1 MDKSVNDQFITGLAM
16 VVFLEA
22 LGFKI
27 TNIKWWVVMLSLL
40 IMLNF
45 S

>member
-22 LGFKI
+22 LGFKMVGD
-27 TNIKWWVVMLSLL
+27 VVT
-40 IMLNF
+40 INNA
-45 S
+45 

>member
-22 LGFKI
+22 LGFKMVGGD
-27 TNIKWWVVMLSLL
+27 VVT
-40 IMLNF
+40 INNA
-45 S
+45 